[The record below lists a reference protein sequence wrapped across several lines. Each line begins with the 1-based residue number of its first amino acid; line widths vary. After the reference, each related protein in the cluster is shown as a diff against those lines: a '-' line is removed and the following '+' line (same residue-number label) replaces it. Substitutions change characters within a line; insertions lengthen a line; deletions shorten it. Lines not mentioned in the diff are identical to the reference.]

1 MKGTE
6 ELKDNLNQRETRM
19 RHLHTDCRNHLC
31 SSRSQRHS
39 HCRGKQETS
48 C

>member
-19 RHLHTDCRNHLC
+19 RNLHTDCRNHLC
-31 SSRSQRHS
+31 SSHSQRHN
-39 HCRGKQETS
+39 H
-48 C
+48 